1 MVFWGSDVVFVEEM
15 VRAELECV
23 PFRAAVCE
31 LGRIGRVRGLARP
44 KGPPRG
50 RIGRVRCLAR
60 PKGPPRGRIGRV
72 RGLAR
77 PKGPRRGRIGRV
89 RCLWCP
95 KGPTLPY
102 QPPANKGP
110 ENGSPAP
117 LRRS

>member
-31 LGRIGRVRGLARP
+31 L
-44 KGPPRG
+44 
-50 RIGRVRCLAR
+50 
-60 PKGPPRGRIGRV
+60 GRIGRV